1 MGLSARF
8 SALVLASVLMVT
20 TMAPPAH
27 AADQSDS
34 AIGQKWALV
43 VGVSKF
49 QNPEINLRY
58 ADKDANDFSQF
69 LTDQVGFE
77 KDHVKVL
84 TNENATLK
92 SLLSNLGSTWL
103 PHMAEPNDLVVIFIS
118 THGSPG
124 EADNNKANYNY
135 LLTYDSEPEN
145 LFATAMDMQDLV
157 DIISKRINSDRI
169 ILILDAC
176 HSGALAA
183 GDKLSGGKGL
193 ARKGLDATNVRLGK
207 GKVIFLSSMPNERSW
222 ELKDKPNSVFTRC
235 LIETLNK
242 SGDSTTLSDM
252 FRSLK
257 MSVYNTA
264 MNERGVPQTPVMKST
279 WDGREPVVAL
289 SPDTG
294 ATKVAALPPPDVAP
308 PTPASPAAQ
317 TPAETDS
324 LAAPTPAQST
334 PTSAQSTPVPAT
346 ASAKPSTPPI
356 GKVSTDGSRPVSK
369 AGRRTPAAALTMK
382 AGAATS
388 MPIEPPH
395 PRPPSTPVASV
406 PIGTGSVGASHSSST
421 TLLASKPA
429 EVPTF
434 DNMAKSSAV
443 APANKTDLGSILD
456 KKSGGGGYVPGG
468 PLPPNIAVIPFTGPT
483 VINVAPSQNVVW
495 GKISN
500 KSELVNLAPKL
511 SSRLFDEL
519 RAQYKARTLGPRMVN
534 MAINDDMHLPA
545 VDKID
550 TSGWTPDK
558 WKRIAATAQAKY
570 LITGTIDEADWATSF
585 TSNKYDVKVTARLIS
600 GDTGQVLQ
608 TVQGLKVHKAPWQG
622 DLGGGRKYFEKEVMQ
637 EASEQL
643 VKQFKSVLKVDD

>member
-8 SALVLASVLMVT
+8 SALVLVSVLMVS
-20 TMAPPAH
+20 AVASPAR
-27 AADQSDS
+27 AAEQSDS

-176 HSGALAA
+176 HSGALAT
-183 GDKLSGGKGL
+183 GDKLAGGKGL
-193 ARKGLDATNVRLGK
+193 TRKGLDASNVRLGK

-242 SGDSTTLSDM
+242 SGNSTTLSDM

-264 MNERGVPQTPVMKST
+264 MYERGVPQTPVMKST
-279 WDGREPVVAL
+279 WDGREPLVAL
-289 SPDTG
+289 SPDSSG
-294 ATKVAALPPPDVAP
+294 ATKVAALPPPDVKPPTQPADSP
-308 PTPASPAAQ
+308 PATASQAAPTPARPTPAAAQ
-317 TPAETDS
+317 TPA
-324 LAAPTPAQST
+324 ANPMPAIGKAGTAISI
-334 PTSAQSTPVPAT
+334 PKAGRRLPAT
-346 ASAKPSTPPI
+346 ASVKPARATVAPPMPSRVPPVPAETPQPQ
-356 GKVSTDGSRPVSK
+356 
-369 AGRRTPAAALTMK
+369 
-382 AGAATS
+382 
-388 MPIEPPH
+388 
-395 PRPPSTPVASV
+395 PPSTPVASA
-406 PIGTGSVGASHSSST
+406 PIGTGSFGASSSST
-421 TLLASKPA
+421 TLLASRPA

-434 DNMAKSSAV
+434 DKMAKSSAV
-443 APANKTDLGSILD
+443 VPAYKTDLGSILD

-534 MAINDDMHLPA
+534 MAVNDDMHLPA
-545 VDKID
+545 ADKID

-643 VKQFKSVLKVDD
+643 VKQFKSSLKVDD